1 MGAEC
6 RFCPCEGG
14 EVRLNRHRTRPVGI
28 VVVLLAAAFMVLSVG
43 THAVAQTN
51 TGEVGGVVRDVSGG
65 ALAGATVTARQAATG
80 VVVERVTD
88 AAGRFFLPALRP
100 GEWDI
105 TASLSGF
112 APQTHKGI
120 VLELGRTLN
129 VDFRLGVEGV
139 TESVTVGVTAALLQ
153 TTTAEISDVIDN
165 RQVVQFP
172 LNGRNFLAPGAAQQ
186 RRRHSARRH
195 ARRCA
200 PAGGSAAQRRRTAIG
215 PQHLPAGRR
224 QGHRRALQQPGDQ
237 SIGRLDP
244 GVQDPEVDVPGGVRR
259 EGVGADQRRHQGRR
273 QRHARQPVRVPS
285 QRHLRRAQLLRLERR
300 AGAAAPAE
308 SVRRRAGRSPR
319 AETAAS
325 SS

>member
-1 MGAEC
+1 MKQPRNAS
-6 RFCPCEGG
+6 GG
-14 EVRLNRHRTRPVGI
+14 GLWSSCWRLHSCVRRSSANAI
-28 VVVLLAAAFMVLSVG
+28 
-43 THAVAQTN
+43 AQTN
-51 TGEVGGVVRDVSGG
+51 TGEVGGVVRDSLGRG
-65 ALAGATVTARQAATG
+65 AGRSHGHRQARRHRRCRRAGDRRSRALLPSSPATG
-80 VVVERVTD
+80 Q
-88 AAGRFFLPALRP
+88 
-100 GEWDI
+100 WDI

-112 APQTHKGI
+112 APQTHKGV

-129 VDFRLGVEGV
+129 LDFRLGVEGV
-139 TESVTVGVTAALLQ
+139 TENITVAVGAALLQ

-200 PAGGSAAQRRRTAIG
+200 PAGRAAAQRRRTAIG

-237 SIGRLDP
+237 SIGRFDP
-244 GVQDPEVDVPGGVRR
+244 GVQDPEIDVPGGVRR

-273 QRHARQPVRVPS
+273 QRRCTAACSSSIATTSSTRTTTSTRKTRRCRRSGRISSAARWAVPS
-285 QRHLRRAQLLRLERR
+285 
-300 AGAAAPAE
+300 
-308 SVRRRAGRSPR
+308 
-319 AETAAS
+319 
-325 SS
+325 